1 MEYVEPIKEIELIER
16 IKTVLKEKSK
26 RDYVLFVFGIN
37 TGILISHLLQIKV
50 KDVYDGQSIKDYYL
64 LKEAKNAEE
73 KLFYINQKVKGALF
87 SYIKEARLQQEDF
100 LFKSRKNDQ
109 PITRQQAY
117 RIINK
122 VAREVG
128 MREKIGT
135 HTLRKTFG
143 YHAYCGGVAISLL
156 QAIFNHSTKA
166 ETLRYIGIEKKSVK
180 VKIDVNL

>member
-1 MEYVEPIKEIELIER
+1 MEYVEPIKEIELIKR

-64 LKEAKNAEE
+64 LQEAKNVEE
-73 KLFYINQKVKGALF
+73 KLFYINQKVKEALL

-117 RIINK
+117 RIINT

-143 YHAYCGGVAISLL
+143 YHAYCGGVAIYLL

-166 ETLRYIGIEKKSVK
+166 ETLRYIGIDKKNVK

>member
-1 MEYVEPIKEIELIER
+1 MEYVEPIKEIELIEH

-64 LKEAKNAEE
+64 LKEVKNAEE
-73 KLFYINQKVKGALF
+73 KLFYINQKVKSALF

-117 RIINK
+117 RIINT

-156 QAIFNHSTKA
+156 QEIFNHSTKA